1 MLLYKISTLS
11 PRTDVK
17 RKPRWGEWR
26 KLLSIKVHHQVS
38 PKGTASF
45 LADVNRVRGNANKV
59 QSFPF
64 VLATEHVKV
73 DSSQHFL
80 LCYLVCHYYRC
91 ASKDKAQAQERSSIP
106 LTWASSEPC
115 ILFWAMFGRM
125 YRSLSL
131 GLLRFRL
138 ITSESCFTMP

>member
-1 MLLYKISTLS
+1 ML
-11 PRTDVK
+11 DVIVQNIHFVSSDRREV
-17 RKPRWGEWR
+17 RKPRVGGMEEAAG
-26 KLLSIKVHHQVS
+26 IKVHHQVS

-64 VLATEHVKV
+64 ALATEHVKV

-106 LTWASSEPC
+106 LTWASSEP
-115 ILFWAMFGRM
+115 ASSFGQC
-125 YRSLSL
+125 L
-131 GLLRFRL
+131 GECTDLLVWDYSGL
-138 ITSESCFTMP
+138 D